1 MKVEVDEDRELVRKA
16 RGGDFAAFEALV
28 AKYEGR
34 AFALAMRLTRRRE
47 DAEDAVQET
56 FLSLVEH
63 LDGFRE
69 ESTFLA
75 WLLRIATNHALKILR
90 KRRGLPTVA
99 LEEGWSSLPLPD
111 VIAPWAREPGEAAG
125 DPEIRKLLEQALDD
139 LDEKYRAVFVLRDVE
154 GLSTAAAAA
163 ALEISENNVKVRL
176 LRARLQLRERLT
188 KALGDPARRMS
199 RPGDHQP

>member
-1 MKVEVDEDRELVRKA
+1 MIDVDDDRELVRKA
-16 RGGDFAAFEALV
+16 RGGDLAAFEALV
-28 AKYEGR
+28 SKYERRLFGV
-34 AFALAMRLTRRRE
+34 ALRLTRRPE
-47 DAEDAVQET
+47 DAEDVVQET
-56 FLSLVEH
+56 FLSVLEH

-69 ESTFLA
+69 EATFLG
-75 WLLRIATNHALKILR
+75 WLLRIAANHALKILR
-90 KRRGLPTVA
+90 KRRGLPTVP
-99 LEEGWSSLPLPD
+99 LEEGRAELPLPE
-111 VIAPWAREPGEAAG
+111 VIAPWTRDPGELAA
-125 DPEIRKLLEQALDD
+125 DPAVRKLLEQALDD

-154 GLSTAAAAA
+154 GLSTADAAA

>member
-1 MKVEVDEDRELVRKA
+1 MVVDVDADRELVHKA

-28 AKYEGR
+28 SRHEGR
-34 AFALAMRLTRRRE
+34 LYALALRITRRRE
-47 DAEDAVQET
+47 DAEDVVQET
-56 FLSLVEH
+56 FLSVVEH
-63 LDGFRE
+63 LEGFRE
-69 ESTFLA
+69 DATFLG
-75 WLLRIATNHALKILR
+75 WLLRIAGNHALKILR
-90 KRRGLPTVA
+90 KRRGLPTVP
-99 LEEGWSSLPLPD
+99 LEEGWGELPLPD
-111 VIAPWAREPGEAAG
+111 VIAPWAREPAEAAG
-125 DPEIRKLLEQALDD
+125 DPGVKKLLEAALDD

-154 GLSTAAAAA
+154 GLSTADAAA

>member
-1 MKVEVDEDRELVRKA
+1 MTVEIDEDRELVRKA

-28 AKYEGR
+28 AKHEGR
-34 AFALAMRLTRRRE
+34 VFALAMRLTRRRE

-56 FLSLVEH
+56 FLSVVEH
-63 LDGFRE
+63 LEDFRE
-69 ESTFLA
+69 EATFLA

-99 LEEGWSSLPLPD
+99 LEEGWGGLPLPE
-111 VIAPWAREPGEAAG
+111 VIAPWAREPAEAAG
-125 DPEIRKLLEQALDD
+125 DPEVKRLLEQALDD
-139 LDEKYRAVFVLRDVE
+139 LDEKYRSVFVLRDVE
-154 GLSTAAAAA
+154 GLSTADAAA